1 LPGPRLSG
9 EPTERSGSA
18 TISKKLNAKHYMACA
33 ALFVVVLAVILA
45 TGASAA
51 YLLLPLACF
60 AMMAGM
66 MWMMWMMM
74 RGMGG
79 SNQK

>member
-1 LPGPRLSG
+1 M
-9 EPTERSGSA
+9 
-18 TISKKLNAKHYMACA
+18 SKKLSAKHYMACA

-45 TGASAA
+45 TGASVA

-66 MWMMWMMM
+66 MWMMM